1 MNEKNSILLLLSFF
15 RYNWMKFVYIWNY
28 THISTWSLFANHTV
42 RCFFHNFCF
51 LLFSFLFLSFKNIVF
66 KSHIERSH
74 HSIQFFFSLKFP
86 THFPIS
92 FSIDSKSL
100 LRKKK
105 PRRVKNISLKSNKQI
120 WKKRYNDDSLNCLQ
134 KPSSPSSS
142 FSSPSRFA
150 LIWIL
155 FFLHRFEWRRRIRK
169 KKWGKNDEYRRLL
182 HSKLRKKTNNG

>member
-100 LRKKK
+100 LRKKNPEELK
-105 PRRVKNISLKSNKQI
+105 ISLWNQTNKFG
-120 WKKRYNDDSLNCLQ
+120 KRDTTMIRWIVYRSLLLLL
-134 KPSSPSSS
+134 
-142 FSSPSRFA
+142 RH
-150 LIWIL
+150 
-155 FFLHRFEWRRRIRK
+155 FL
-169 KKWGKNDEYRRLL
+169 RLL
-182 HSKLRKKTNNG
+182 DLPWFEFYFFFTDLSEEEE